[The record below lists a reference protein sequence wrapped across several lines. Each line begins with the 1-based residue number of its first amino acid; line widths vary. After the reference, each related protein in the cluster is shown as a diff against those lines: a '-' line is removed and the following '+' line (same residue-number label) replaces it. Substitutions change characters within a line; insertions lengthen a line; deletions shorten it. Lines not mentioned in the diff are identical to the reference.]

1 VRTVFVYGTLMPGR
15 LRWPL
20 IADRVVAH
28 RPATVRGTLL
38 DTGYGYPAL
47 VLPGPAIVHGWL
59 LELDPEQAQDTLA
72 LLDEIEGSGYD
83 RVEVR
88 AEAGSDGGA
97 PALTYVARGAT
108 AGFEPIPSGRW
119 TSVAE
124 R

>member
-20 IADRVVAH
+20 VADRVVAH

-38 DTGYGYPAL
+38 DTGCGYPAL
-47 VLPGPAIVHGWL
+47 VLPGAGTVHGWL
-59 LELDPEQAQDTLA
+59 LELDPDRAEGTLA
-72 LLDEIEGSGYD
+72 LLDEIEGSGYH
-83 RVEVR
+83 RVPVLVDD
-88 AEAGSDGGA
+88 GSDGGA

-119 TSVAE
+119 ASAAE